1 MKEFTRE
8 YVVDNHSLV
17 LVNTFQECSKYQG
30 LFKRSKGEIRW
41 TKKIR
46 DLEQEV
52 KGKHIPESC
61 RKQYWILTI
70 LDFDTVEF
78 ARQMTLVDHRFIRRL
93 GVDEL
98 LCRRFENPVDSPIIS
113 SISECVNKMTIWM
126 ATQVCF
132 SPNEIGSSI
141 VAKFI
146 EISEVLMK
154 YKNWNGFMTIMVG
167 LSQTKIV
174 SKTEVWQLLPTSV
187 REKFYKLQT
196 YIFPSF
202 NFGALRPL
210 HDQLPGDKYPSVKT
224 PIVFLKDLVMLN
236 EGSKD
241 WIDKEKGIINASKMS
256 VLGRLVQ
263 TIHTPRMKYN
273 FRKVRIIQDFIVNLP
288 VECDEKRDN
297 ASAMI

>member
-1 MKEFTRE
+1 
-8 YVVDNHSLV
+8 
-17 LVNTFQECSKYQG
+17 
-30 LFKRSKGEIRW
+30 
-41 TKKIR
+41 
-46 DLEQEV
+46 
-52 KGKHIPESC
+52 
-61 RKQYWILTI
+61 
-70 LDFDTVEF
+70 
-78 ARQMTLVDHRFIRRL
+78 
-93 GVDEL
+93 
-98 LCRRFENPVDSPIIS
+98 
-113 SISECVNKMTIWM
+113 
-126 ATQVCF
+126 
-132 SPNEIGSSI
+132 
-141 VAKFI
+141 
-146 EISEVLMK
+146 MK